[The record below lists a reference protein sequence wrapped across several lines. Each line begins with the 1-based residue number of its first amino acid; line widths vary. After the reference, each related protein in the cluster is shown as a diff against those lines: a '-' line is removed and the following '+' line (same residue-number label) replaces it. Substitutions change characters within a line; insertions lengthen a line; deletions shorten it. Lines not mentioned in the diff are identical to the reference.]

1 LANTLNVSNNQANRN
16 KTPRTRSAHRGN
28 QHNNMYQNKNITPT
42 KKSPG
47 KHTDLSGLDNSANA
61 IENSDY
67 INDNLI

>member
-1 LANTLNVSNNQANRN
+1 
-16 KTPRTRSAHRGN
+16 
-28 QHNNMYQNKNITPT
+28 MYQNKNITPT

-67 INDNLI
+67 INDNLIQSIPYRGANNRKSRIGR